1 MDLIKHI
8 SDEESHNQ
16 GGQHILETNV
26 HQSAAHRA
34 SCITFL
40 YVLHYHHLCHI
51 FTIACIPDNAHS
63 PFSFSFERMKFVSSL
78 VEAMQV
84 DKQAERLKVSSLLS
98 SDSSITT
105 NS

>member
-16 GGQHILETNV
+16 DGQQILETNV

-34 SCITFL
+34 SCIAFL
-40 YVLHYHHLCHI
+40 YVLRYRHLCHVS
-51 FTIACIPDNAHS
+51 TITCIPDNAHS

-98 SDSSITT
+98 SDSFIITD
-105 NS
+105 S